1 MLTFGELMPCTLMSY
16 LQRSFAF
23 HVYIDGVV
31 RLITYEKKKR
41 RVIEKQRQKDLVL
54 FVCILVRKEIG
65 FGHGYCSPEAVFVV
79 LRLSLAV
86 IVYWETNAIISSS
99 TVGEGRICFKE
110 SV

>member
-41 RVIEKQRQKDLVL
+41 KVIEKQRQKDLVL
-54 FVCILVRKEIG
+54 FVCILVRKVIE
-65 FGHGYCSPEAVFVV
+65 FGHRYCLLEAVFVV
-79 LRLSLAV
+79 LRLSFA
-86 IVYWETNAIISSS
+86 IVVS
-99 TVGEGRICFKE
+99 
-110 SV
+110 